1 MPDLEVRTVDLELRF
16 MKLERELAE
25 LSEVVA
31 SQQRTIDALRAEAL
45 RRRGGEAEGE
55 GSVVRHAGSAGEAGG
70 SSREDRLRD
79 EKPPHY

>member
-16 MKLERELAE
+16 MKLEREVAE

-45 RRRGGEAEGE
+45 RRRERGGDADRTGDPT
-55 GSVVRHAGSAGEAGG
+55 GGDAGG
-70 SSREDRLRD
+70 QSREDRLRE

>member
-1 MPDLEVRTVDLELRF
+1 MPDLETRTIDLELRF

-31 SQQRTIDALRAEAL
+31 AQQRTIDALRADAL
-45 RRRGGEAEGE
+45 RRRERDTSGDPARAEASG
-55 GSVVRHAGSAGEAGG
+55 A
-70 SSREDRLRD
+70 SREERLRD

>member
-1 MPDLEVRTVDLELRF
+1 MPDLESRTVDLELRF

-31 SQQRTIDALRAEAL
+31 SQQRTIDALRADAL
-45 RRRGGEAEGE
+45 QRRARDVDTGPTHVDASGP
-55 GSVVRHAGSAGEAGG
+55 
-70 SSREDRLRD
+70 SREERLRD